1 MFEKLLSKL
10 EDPNYPLLGPNIKCL
25 KFWGLLLPEEKTFMR
40 KFYICVH
47 SCMFCFMITEFIDIW
62 YIGSDMNQLITN
74 MKSTMLAIV
83 SVNKVVTYLWWQK
96 DWKNI
101 MAYVTKADIEAR
113 TSTDEENR
121 EIITVYTRYCRR
133 ISYLYWLLTYTT
145 AAAVIALPMSYW
157 FSSSTYRDNVR
168 DGTEDYYQVVS
179 SWVPFNKNKLGGY
192 LAASAVQSFATTY
205 CGGWISSYDTN
216 AIVIM
221 VFFKAELQLIKN
233 RCSKI
238 FEVDDEEEIMNR
250 IKECHR
256 RHNVLVK
263 YVKQFDSCLSPVMFL
278 YMIACSVMLCS
289 SLYQT
294 TSQASFTQKLLTT
307 PYLLLGV
314 SQLFMYSWHG
324 NEVSFMSNELIR
336 GIYESGW
343 WKKAT
348 VRREIILLVGTLD
361 RPIEFTAGPFFNLTI
376 AVFVR
381 ILKGA
386 YSYYMIIIKK

>member
-233 RCSKI
+233 R
-238 FEVDDEEEIMNR
+238 
-250 IKECHR
+250 
-256 RHNVLVK
+256 